1 MAIAAERAPLSQETE
16 KMVDSVRAS
25 KGKKHKDRTA
35 SRESVAGE
43 RKTRKK
49 AIAERDGSHK
59 HSKSTRKRHH
69 ALLKLKL
76 KQRKR
81 VSEARLESYGLVS

>member
-1 MAIAAERAPLSQETE
+1 MN
-16 KMVDSVRAS
+16 
-25 KGKKHKDRTA
+25 KDRTA

-69 ALLKLKL
+69 VLLRLKL
-76 KQRKR
+76 KQRKS
-81 VSEARLESYGLVS
+81 VSEARLKSYGLVS